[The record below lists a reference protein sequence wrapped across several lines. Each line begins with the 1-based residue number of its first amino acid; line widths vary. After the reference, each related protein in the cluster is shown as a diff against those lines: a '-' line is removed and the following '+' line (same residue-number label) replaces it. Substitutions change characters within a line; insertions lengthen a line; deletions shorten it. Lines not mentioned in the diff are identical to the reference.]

1 MNRPDLLIIGGGVIG
16 LSIAW
21 QAARRGLQVQLI
33 ERGEVGR
40 EAAHAAGGMLAPL
53 AEADCD
59 DPFLRLC
66 RQSRSLYREFSTEL
80 LGATGIDVEYRTDGT
95 LFLSLKDEDDEE
107 LQSRYNW
114 QNEAGIDIELLT
126 ATQIL
131 AIEPSLNP
139 AVRWGLRF
147 PDDHQVNNRLLIKAL
162 HAAALTAGV
171 DISTRTTVLSLL
183 TDRIANR
190 TRISGVETDR
200 GRFTSSQVVLAAGC
214 WSGQIHPRPQVT
226 PVRGQMLAVEM
237 DSPPLQHVIY
247 SSRGYLV
254 PRRDGSLIGG
264 STTEI
269 VGYDRRNTPAGMA
282 SIIANC
288 VEMMPT
294 FARLSLLETWAG
306 LRPRVDDQ
314 LPVLG
319 ADPAIDGLFHAT
331 GHYRNGILLAP
342 LTGQLL
348 VDLITGETPSFDLTA
363 FSPARLNASTVAG

>member
-1 MNRPDLLIIGGGVIG
+1 
-16 LSIAW
+16 
-21 QAARRGLQVQLI
+21 
-33 ERGEVGR
+33 
-40 EAAHAAGGMLAPL
+40 
-53 AEADCD
+53 
-59 DPFLRLC
+59 
-66 RQSRSLYREFSTEL
+66 
-80 LGATGIDVEYRTDGT
+80 
-95 LFLSLKDEDDEE
+95 
-107 LQSRYNW
+107 
-114 QNEAGIDIELLT
+114 
-126 ATQIL
+126 
-131 AIEPSLNP
+131 LNP

-200 GRFTSSQVVLAAGC
+200 GRVASSQVVLAAGC

-226 PVRGQMLAVEM
+226 PVRGQMMAVEM

-342 LTGQLL
+342 LTGHLL